1 VEQAMNSGGRV
12 PETRLLG
19 EGELSADH
27 AWRALRRYGGWR
39 LLRDAFLRFRSGDGF
54 SHARALGLQL
64 CLAAVPL
71 LIALNGLASKLGD
84 PQRAGRVVADTVLAL
99 TPGASESLV
108 RQLLTEQGRTRDLGQ
123 VALSLGLLTA
133 VVALTTAAGQ
143 IERGANRIYGVDQD
157 RSAPQKYLRAL
168 VLTVVA
174 GVPAL
179 VSFLLLVA
187 GGAIG
192 ASMQRWD
199 HLSTATTTTWNL
211 LRWPMSLGLIVVTVS
226 LLFRYAPR
234 RQQPGLSWLM
244 VGAGLATALW
254 WLISLLLAAFV
265 TQSSDFGATYGP
277 LTGVMALL
285 LWANLTG
292 IALFLGIAFTAQLEA
307 RRARGSRPA
316 LPTSNSNLKNR
327 PTSPVPAAADSSPRT
342 LGRLSE
348 AELEQLPG
356 TGRGPA
362 VPAGEDAG
370 SRVWGGAQDGQDPRG
385 GRGNPGGPGSLAGA
399 G

>member
-1 VEQAMNSGGRV
+1 MSRTGRV
-12 PETRLLG
+12 PETWLLG

-71 LIALNGLASKLGD
+71 LIALNGLASKMGD
-84 PQRAGRVVADTVLAL
+84 PHRGGRLVAETVLAL

-108 RQLLTEQGRTRDLGQ
+108 NQLLTGQGRTRDLSQ
-123 VALSLGLLTA
+123 VALTLGLLTA

-143 IERGANRIYGVDQD
+143 LERGANRIYGVDQD
-157 RSAPQKYLRAL
+157 RPALQKYLRAL
-168 VLTVVA
+168 LLTTVA
-174 GVPAL
+174 GLPAL

-192 ASMQRWD
+192 ASMQRWYHWD
-199 HLSTATTTTWNL
+199 TAALTTWSIA
-211 LRWPMSLGLIVVTVS
+211 RWPVSLGLTVVTVS

-234 RQQPGLSWLM
+234 RRQPGLSWLM
-244 VGAGLATALW
+244 VGAGLATVLW
-254 WLISLLLAAFV
+254 WLVSLLLAAYAA
-265 TQSSDFGATYGP
+265 QSDEFGATYGP

-292 IALFLGIAFTAQLEA
+292 IALFLGIAFAAQLEA
-307 RRARGSRPA
+307 TRVAESGPPLPDQQLLEERTDTTYTSR
-316 LPTSNSNLKNR
+316 T
-327 PTSPVPAAADSSPRT
+327 
-342 LGRLSE
+342 
-348 AELEQLPG
+348 
-356 TGRGPA
+356 
-362 VPAGEDAG
+362 
-370 SRVWGGAQDGQDPRG
+370 
-385 GRGNPGGPGSLAGA
+385 
-399 G
+399 

>member
-27 AWRALRRYGGWR
+27 AWRALRRYGSWR

-108 RQLLTEQGRTRDLGQ
+108 RQLLTDQGRTRDLGQ
-123 VALSLGLLTA
+123 VALALGLLTA

-143 IERGANRIYGVDQD
+143 LERGANRIYGIDQD
-157 RSAPQKYLRAL
+157 RPAPQKYRRAL
-168 VLTVVA
+168 FLTVVA
-174 GVPAL
+174 GLPAL

-192 ASMQRWD
+192 ASMQHWYQW
-199 HLSTATTTTWNL
+199 STATMTTWNL
-211 LRWPMSLGLIVVTVS
+211 LRWPVSLGLIVVTVS

-316 LPTSNSNLKNR
+316 LPTSNSYLKNR

-356 TGRGPA
+356 TRRGPA
-362 VPAGEDAG
+362 VPAGEGAD
-370 SRVWGGAQDGQDPRG
+370 SRVWGGAQDGQDPPR
-385 GRGNPGGPGSLAGA
+385 RTREPGGPGSSAGA

>member
-1 VEQAMNSGGRV
+1 MSSIRRV

-27 AWRALRRYGGWR
+27 AWRALRRYGGWC

-84 PQRAGRVVADTVLAL
+84 PHRGGRVVADTVLAL

-108 RQLLTEQGRTRDLGQ
+108 RQLLTEQGRTRDLSQ
-123 VALSLGLLTA
+123 VALTLGLLTA
-133 VVALTTAAGQ
+133 VVALTSAVGQ
-143 IERGANRIYGVDQD
+143 VERGANRIYGVDQD
-157 RSAPQKYLRAL
+157 RPAVHKYLRAL
-168 VLTVVA
+168 LLSAAA
-174 GVPAL
+174 GLPAL

-192 ASMQRWD
+192 ASMQRWY
-199 HLSTATTTTWNL
+199 HWGAVAMTTWNL
-211 LRWPMSLGLIVVTVS
+211 LRWPVSLGLTVVTVS
-226 LLFRYAPR
+226 VLFRYAPR
-234 RQQPGLSWLM
+234 RQQPGLAWLSF
-244 VGAGLATALW
+244 GAGLATVLW
-254 WLISLLLAAFV
+254 WLVSLLLAAYAAEN
-265 TQSSDFGATYGP
+265 SEFGATYGA

-307 RRARGSRPA
+307 RRVGDP
-316 LPTSNSNLKNR
+316 
-327 PTSPVPAAADSSPRT
+327 
-342 LGRLSE
+342 
-348 AELEQLPG
+348 
-356 TGRGPA
+356 GPA
-362 VPAGEDAG
+362 VPDQPPSHERTDAIG
-370 SRVWGGAQDGQDPRG
+370 TV
-385 GRGNPGGPGSLAGA
+385 GP
-399 G
+399 

>member
-1 VEQAMNSGGRV
+1 VQQAMNSGGPV

-27 AWRALRRYGGWR
+27 AWRALRRYGSWR

-108 RQLLTEQGRTRDLGQ
+108 SQLLTDQGRTRDLGQ

-133 VVALTTAAGQ
+133 VVALITAAGQ

-157 RSAPQKYLRAL
+157 RPALQKYRRAL
-168 VLTVVA
+168 FLTVVA
-174 GVPAL
+174 GLPAL

-192 ASMQRWD
+192 ASMQRWY
-199 HLSTATTTTWNL
+199 HWSAATTTLWNL
-211 LRWPMSLGLIVVTVS
+211 LRWPVSLGLIVVTVS
-226 LLFRYAPR
+226 LLFRQAPR
-234 RQQPGLSWLM
+234 RQQP
-244 VGAGLATALW
+244 ATALW

-307 RRARGSRPA
+307 RRARGSGPA
-316 LPTSNSNLKNR
+316 LP
-327 PTSPVPAAADSSPRT
+327 SSSSCLRS
-342 LGRLSE
+342 GRHLTHH
-348 AELEQLPG
+348 LPG
-356 TGRGPA
+356 A
-362 VPAGEDAG
+362 
-370 SRVWGGAQDGQDPRG
+370 PR
-385 GRGNPGGPGSLAGA
+385 RLPG
-399 G
+399 